1 MELKVYVIDDED
13 SVRDSL
19 SALLNTVGHQ
29 TETFATASDCLNEI
43 SNSESDNPRCLLI
56 DIELPDMSGLDLLS
70 ELRRRN
76 ELIPAIVMTGHGD
89 EDLESRAAEQNAVGY
104 FQKPFDTS
112 ELLNKISGIL
122 APATGPL
129 EEKPAVAPCIS

>member
-1 MELKVYVIDDED
+1 MEPKVYVIDDED

-19 SALLNTVGHQ
+19 SALLNAVGHRTQ
-29 TETFATASDCLNEI
+29 SFATASDCLNEI
-43 SNSESDNPRCLLI
+43 SDSESDNPRCLLV

-76 ELIPAIVMTGHGD
+76 EMIPAIVITGHGD
-89 EDLESRAAEQNAVGY
+89 EDLELRAAEQNAVGY

-112 ELLNKISGIL
+112 ELLNTISGV
-122 APATGPL
+122 L
-129 EEKPAVAPCIS
+129 EHTTRSSAVKA